1 MRTVFGLDGLEPAV
15 PGAAVTIGTF
25 DGVHLGHRSL
35 MARTVELAGANGL
48 VSMVITWDRHPFE
61 TLRPERVPPLLTTA
75 ERRTEAI
82 ESVGVDAL
90 AILAFDTELS
100 SWPPERFAA
109 DVIAKKVGGRAV
121 VVGKGWRFGHG
132 AVGDVGL
139 LTSLGDELGFTVTTM
154 DLTDVGGEPVS
165 SSRARSAVAAGDME
179 LARALLGR
187 PYDMDGREVRGAGR
201 GASLGYPTANLEHD
215 PTVAVP
221 ARGAY
226 AGRARA
232 RGEWFAAAVS
242 VGVAPTFGGDSAV
255 TVEAHLLDF
264 NADLYD
270 ETLRVE
276 FWKHLHDDVA
286 FASVAD
292 LVAQIDADVDATR
305 ALAGRPAPA
314 AGTQPS

>member
-1 MRTVFGLDGLEPAV
+1 MRTVVGLDGLEPAV

-75 ERRTEAI
+75 ERRAEAI

-90 AILAFDTELS
+90 AVLAFDTELS

-109 DVIAKKVGGRAV
+109 EVIAKKIGARAV
-121 VVGKGWRFGHG
+121 VVGEGWRFGHG

-187 PYDMDGREVRGAGR
+187 PYDMDGRVVRGAGR

-286 FASVAD
+286 FDSVAD

-305 ALAGRPAPA
+305 ALAG
-314 AGTQPS
+314 

>member
-1 MRTVFGLDGLEPAV
+1 MVGLDGIEPAV

-25 DGVHLGHRSL
+25 DGVHRGHRSL

-61 TLRPERVPPLLTTA
+61 TLRPERVPPLLTTQ
-75 ERRTEAI
+75 ERRAEAI

-90 AILAFDTELS
+90 AVLAFDTELS

-109 DVIAKKVGGRAV
+109 DVIAKKVGARAV
-121 VVGKGWRFGHG
+121 VVGEGWRFGHG
-132 AVGDVGL
+132 AVGDVAL

-154 DLTDVGGEPVS
+154 DLTDVRGEPVS

-179 LARALLGR
+179 LAGALLGR
-187 PYDMDGREVRGAGR
+187 PYDMDGRVVRGAGR

-232 RGEWFAAAVS
+232 RGEWFSAAVS

-286 FASVAD
+286 FGSVAE
-292 LVAQIDADVDATR
+292 LVAQIDADVHATR
-305 ALAGRPAPA
+305 ALAGGPAPA
-314 AGTQPS
+314 GGRAQPS